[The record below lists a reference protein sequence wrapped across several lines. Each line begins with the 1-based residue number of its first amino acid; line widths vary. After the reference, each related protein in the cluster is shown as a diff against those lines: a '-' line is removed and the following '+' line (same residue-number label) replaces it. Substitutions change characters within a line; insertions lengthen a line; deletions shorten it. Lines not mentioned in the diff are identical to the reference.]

1 MALRFERRD
10 PRSRIF
16 LGLQMGLGA
25 GDGGLGSVEVG
36 RRSFR
41 CPGDASGGDG
51 LSCIAHFLHGGSAA
65 AGEANET

>member
-16 LGLQMGLGA
+16 LSLQMRLGA
-25 GDGGLGSVEVG
+25 GNGGLGSVEVG
-36 RRSFR
+36 RGSLR
-41 CPGDASGGDG
+41 CSGDAGGGDR
-51 LSCIAHFLHGGSAA
+51 LSCIAHFLHGGSTA